1 MTKNNFYAE
10 QSVIGDILLDPSMV
24 MPEAMISL
32 SPEDFSVPE
41 YQNIFAACQAL
52 YREGRPIDSVTIL
65 SAAGSEYQPTLL
77 AAAEATPTISHY
89 RDYIRIVRETAQIRR
104 AAGRAAEFLTA
115 VENGEELDNCRTAAE
130 DVLRCFEAVHRERQ
144 ELNAADGLLQFFETK
159 EKPRKYIPT
168 GFAKLDGNAYIDRGD
183 YVVIGGR
190 PSAGKTALTLQ
201 IMMHMARDYR
211 VAYFSLETSPA
222 KLFDRLVAYDVGVN
236 LTDIKLGKIRD
247 DDWVKIVERS
257 DIFRALRFTVI
268 QAAGWTVDQIRAKA
282 LQLQAEVIFVDY
294 IGLIQSSGRDLYER
308 ATRTSID
315 LHTMAQSTGVTVIA
329 LAQLNRSGGAG
340 EPDMTALRDSGQIE
354 QDADVVLMLSNPDA
368 PRDKGKR
375 SLAIRKNKE
384 GRTGRIRMSFDGLR
398 QRFYEI
404 DEDREEDR

>member
-1 MTKNNFYAE
+1 MAKVNFRAE
-10 QSVIGDILLDPSMV
+10 QAVIGDILLDPSVV

-32 SPEDFSVPE
+32 TPEDFSAPE
-41 YQNIFAACQAL
+41 YQSVFTACQAL

-65 SAAGSEYQPTLL
+65 SAVGPEYQQTLL
-77 AAAEATPTISHY
+77 TAAGATPTISHY
-89 RDYIRIVRETAQIRR
+89 QDYIRIVRETAQIRR
-104 AAGRAAEFLTA
+104 AAGKATEFLMS
-115 VENGEELDNCRTAAE
+115 VENGEELDSCRTAAE
-130 DVLRCFEAVHRERQ
+130 DVLRCFEAVRRERQ
-144 ELNAADGLLQFFETK
+144 ELSAADGLLQFFETK
-159 EKPRKYIPT
+159 ERPRKYIPT
-168 GFAKLDGNAYIDRGD
+168 GFSKLDGNAYIDRGD

-211 VAYFSLETSPA
+211 VAYFSLETNPA
-222 KLFDRLVAYDVGVN
+222 KLFDRLVACDVGVN
-236 LTDIKLGKIRD
+236 LTDIKLGKIKD

-257 DIFRALRFTVI
+257 DVFRALYFTVI

-308 ATRTSID
+308 ATRTSVD
-315 LHTMAQSTGVTVIA
+315 LHTMAQSTGIAVIA

-340 EPDMTALRDSGQIE
+340 EPDVTALRDSGQIE

-368 PRDKGKR
+368 PKDKGKR
-375 SLAIRKNKE
+375 SLAVRKNKE
-384 GRTGRIRMSFDGLR
+384 GRTGRIRMSFDGAR

-404 DEDREEDR
+404 EEEREEAG

>member
-222 KLFDRLVAYDVGVN
+222 KLFDRLVACDVGVN

-315 LHTMAQSTGVTVIA
+315 LHTMAQSTGVKEVVCLNTGKTYKSAAEAARAFVTWPGVISKIC
-329 LAQLNRSGGAG
+329 LGDRDSFYGYKFKYTGHEKKPRKRKQLNQNDMADMLLSYATNRVWKRRGA
-340 EPDMTALRDSGQIE
+340 
-354 QDADVVLMLSNPDA
+354 
-368 PRDKGKR
+368 
-375 SLAIRKNKE
+375 
-384 GRTGRIRMSFDGLR
+384 
-398 QRFYEI
+398 
-404 DEDREEDR
+404 